1 MYEALA
7 STPAT
12 QKRKGNKTGIERGLR
27 TVSTKTKFA
36 SL

>member
-12 QKRKGNKTGIERGLR
+12 QKRKGKTTNKTKQALR
-27 TVSTKTKFA
+27 EV
-36 SL
+36 